1 MDDRRHLVRPI
12 FYPPPL
18 AIIHPAPMSGLSE
31 VAPRGWVALRLMAT
45 GLAGRTHLSAQ
56 KNMMAEDESEGG
68 REGRGRTR
76 GRGEGERGRFGEEE
90 GTCIRHAPVLS
101 SYGAIY

>member
-1 MDDRRHLVRPI
+1 MSDGTRTGHLLPALP
-12 FYPPPL
+12 PPPL
-18 AIIHPAPMSGLSE
+18 AVIHPPSMSALSE

-56 KNMMAEDESEGG
+56 KNMMAEDEREGGGREGG
-68 REGRGRTR
+68 REGERR
-76 GRGEGERGRFGEEE
+76 RGEEA

>member
-1 MDDRRHLVRPI
+1 
-12 FYPPPL
+12 
-18 AIIHPAPMSGLSE
+18 MSALSE

-56 KNMMAEDESEGG
+56 KNMMAEDEREGGG
-68 REGRGRTR
+68 REG
-76 GRGEGERGRFGEEE
+76 GEGGEEE